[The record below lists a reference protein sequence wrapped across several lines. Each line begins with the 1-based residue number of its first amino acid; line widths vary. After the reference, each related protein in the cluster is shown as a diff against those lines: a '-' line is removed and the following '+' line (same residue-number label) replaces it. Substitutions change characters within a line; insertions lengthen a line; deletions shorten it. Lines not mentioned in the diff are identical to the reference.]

1 MLPKIM
7 LISSDGGRQNSSRN
21 GNTGGGNSQTFE

>member
-7 LISSDGGRQNSSRN
+7 LISSDGGRQNGSRN
-21 GNTGGGNSQTFE
+21 GNAGGGNSRTFE